1 MGGLFSSPKPSAPPP
16 PPPPEPVTMPEA
28 DDEAVQKAKRRKLAE
43 IQARSGRA
51 STILTDNGGAAPSEK
66 LGG

>member
-28 DDEAVQKAKRRKLAE
+28 DDEAVRKAKRRKLAE

>member
-1 MGGLFSSPKPSAPPP
+1 MGGLFSSPKPSAPSP

>member
-16 PPPPEPVTMPEA
+16 PPPPEPVAMPEA